1 MLQRQLQW
9 WRRYCDCVR
18 GDHISPTLE
27 RPSNQ
32 GLLNIWETL
41 SACDL
46 HIIRKSFHPCTSI
59 SHNSKIDIEV
69 YWNWL
74 PITKDAPHQ
83 GREVFENYYV
93 AEKVWEERLCIMYRR
108 VESAGWVGG
117 YAKCKCATV
126 SAYPPRDTPKCDSS
140 STLASALQ
148 IMDAH
153 HSIGNSHVLF
163 MIWGSS
169 QVSFPVMLYPFS
181 MMCQQY
187 NQGPVPRQMSWSFAS
202 LMAHTPQW
210 RSILLLKLL
219 AHLCSLGLD
228 RQASHASTS
237 RPPQQSHCLWERI
250 HLG

>member
-1 MLQRQLQW
+1 MVQIFFL
-9 WRRYCDCVR
+9 
-18 GDHISPTLE
+18 
-27 RPSNQ
+27 
-32 GLLNIWETL
+32 
-41 SACDL
+41 
-46 HIIRKSFHPCTSI
+46 
-59 SHNSKIDIEV
+59 
-69 YWNWL
+69 
-74 PITKDAPHQ
+74 
-83 GREVFENYYV
+83 ENYYV

-210 RSILLLKLL
+210 RSILLLKNL
-219 AHLCSLGLD
+219 AHLCSWGLD
-228 RQASHASTS
+228 RQAFHASTS
-237 RPPQQSHCLWERI
+237 RPPQQSHCLLEWI
-250 HLG
+250 HLC